1 MNTAMADPAVIVCP
15 ACATAN
21 RVPAAR
27 ISEAPKCGRCGQM
40 LFQGSPVGVTG
51 QVFDRHVTAGSLP
64 VLVDF
69 WASWCG
75 PCKAMAPA
83 FAAAA
88 KVLEPKMRLLK
99 VDTEAEQATAARFA
113 IQSIPTLILFSG
125 GREIAR
131 SAGAMDLRSIIAWAN
146 QHLAPN

>member
-1 MNTAMADPAVIVCP
+1 
-15 ACATAN
+15 
-21 RVPAAR
+21 
-27 ISEAPKCGRCGQM
+27 M
-40 LFQGSPVGVTG
+40 LFQGSPVAVTG
-51 QVFDRHVTAGSLP
+51 EVFYRHVTSSSLP

-88 KVLEPKMRLLK
+88 KTLEPKMRLLK
-99 VDTEAEQATAARFA
+99 VDTEAEQAIAARFA
-113 IQSIPTLILFSG
+113 IQSIPTLMLFAG

-131 SAGAMDLRSIIAWAN
+131 IAGALDQRSIIAWAT
-146 QHLAPN
+146 QHLPPG

>member
-1 MNTAMADPAVIVCP
+1 MNAAMADPAVIVCP

-40 LFQGSPVGVTG
+40 LFQGSPVAVTG
-51 QVFDRHVTAGSLP
+51 EVFYRHVTSSSLP

-88 KVLEPKMRLLK
+88 KTLEPKMRLLK
-99 VDTEAEQATAARFA
+99 VDTEAEQAIAARFA
-113 IQSIPTLILFSG
+113 IQSIPTLMLFAG

-131 SAGAMDLRSIIAWAN
+131 IAGALDQRSIIAWAT
-146 QHLAPN
+146 QHLPPG

>member
-1 MNTAMADPAVIVCP
+1 
-15 ACATAN
+15 
-21 RVPAAR
+21 
-27 ISEAPKCGRCGQM
+27 M

-51 QVFDRHVTAGSLP
+51 PAFDRHVTASSLP

-75 PCKAMAPA
+75 PCKAMTPA

-88 KVLEPKMRLLK
+88 KALEPKMRLLK
-99 VDTEAEQATAARFA
+99 VDTEAEQAIAGRFA

-131 SAGAMDLRSIIAWAN
+131 IAGAMDQRSIIAWAN
-146 QHLAPN
+146 QHLPPG